1 MKRRHGLV
9 IALLGSTAVVYGCTS
24 ILGLGDYNIGRGDAA
39 ATGDASPDVLA
50 GESGCEQTENVL
62 NACTDS
68 TCVPY
73 DDKEHIKHPDF
84 TVETKLPPVPDLPID
99 SGGGG

>member
-1 MKRRHGLV
+1 MKRGKVLA
-9 IALLGSTAVVYGCTS
+9 IAVLASTVVAYGCTS
-24 ILGLGDYNIGRGDAA
+24 ILGLGDYAIGRGDAA
-39 ATGDASPDVLA
+39 AGDASPDVLA

-62 NACTDS
+62 NACTNS
-68 TCVPY
+68 TCIPY

-84 TVETKLPPVPDLPID
+84 TSETKLPPVPDLPVD

>member
-1 MKRRHGLV
+1 MKRHHVLA
-9 IALLGSTAVVYGCTS
+9 IALLASTAVVYGCTS
-24 ILGLGDYNIGRGDAA
+24 ILGLGDYKIGKEDAA
-39 ATGDASPDVLA
+39 AGDASPDVLA

-73 DDKEHIKHPDF
+73 DDKQRIKHPDF
-84 TVETKLPPVPDLPID
+84 TSETKLPPVPDLPVD
-99 SGGGG
+99 SGSGG